1 MCTGKICSP
10 GILTRQRTIRFL
22 LGLQCGGGRSYTEKK
37 QTYERLGS
45 WHACCDLYPATCAA
59 ACVWPYRIGAV
70 VLLFLPASVL
80 WPGKPPWA
88 SLSVTVAVSV
98 DLYFVLHSSMQC
110 GRLHNPNGTEMRNS
124 VSREKSKVWPRDTYK
139 KWVTSAGQPWGEVK
153 DPPSEKWRGHCFV
166 EGYYWGILGQWGVKY
181 ERIKL
186 LSDGWYLGSAARQ
199 ESQFLSMGVI
209 VIWYYGLRWR

>member
-110 GRLHNPNGTEMRNS
+110 GRLHNPNGKKMSDKRRS
-124 VSREKSKVWPRDTYK
+124 ALRRGQRPPFWKVK
-139 KWVTSAGQPWGEVK
+139 GSLL
-153 DPPSEKWRGHCFV
+153 RG
-166 EGYYWGILGQWGVKY
+166 GLLLG
-181 ERIKL
+181 
-186 LSDGWYLGSAARQ
+186 YLGPMR
-199 ESQFLSMGVI
+199 GK
-209 VIWYYGLRWR
+209 IWKN